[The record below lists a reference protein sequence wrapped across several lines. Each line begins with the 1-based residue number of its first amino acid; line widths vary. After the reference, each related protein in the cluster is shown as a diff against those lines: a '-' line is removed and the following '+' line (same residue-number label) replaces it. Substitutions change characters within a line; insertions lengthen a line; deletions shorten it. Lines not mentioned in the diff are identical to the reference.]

1 MGRPGAAA
9 ACVGCLAVL
18 ALRRAVLGSGG
29 AEAAPAVGVG
39 SLVEFATR
47 PGETQLGAVQ
57 DADGK
62 RNWKVMTASGSV

>member
-1 MGRPGAAA
+1 MNYS
-9 ACVGCLAVL
+9 LHSL
-18 ALRRAVLGSGG
+18 G